1 MKIKQSKTQIIKRS
15 RIKLN
20 PLNPKNHTG
29 EAIKLQKKNF
39 QDIGFLGG
47 IVWNKTTGNLI
58 DGHRR
63 VYAMDL
69 IYKYDGT
76 LKTDYDV
83 KVEVVE
89 LDDKEEKTQLTYMAV
104 GNTKAD
110 YNLIADYIHDI
121 DYKDV
126 GLSEE
131 DYNSIISIAD
141 SNIENLAD
149 IDMSTYDDMIDEPIH
164 KESERETR
172 EDIRAKKAKQREIA
186 YERQQNEDAYIVLS
200 FSTYEAKVAF
210 CEMLGYNPE
219 EAKYLKGEDVFSKIN
234 EL

>member
-172 EDIRAKKAKQREIA
+172 EDIRAKKAKQREID